1 MNGTGGLREGY
12 RQGAL
17 FALPALAPELASYDV
32 ILVNISGGKDS
43 QAALDETVRAAGA
56 AGAAGVGNRIVT
68 VFCDLGAEDEWPG
81 TRELAAEHAAFY
93 QLRHEVV
100 FRQVV
105 NADGERV
112 QQTLSEHIEARGMW
126 PDAARRYCTVICTT
140 WAYLIMTLRVVNQG
154 GCDGASPSVDGGPC
168 SGPAYRI
175 GSRGCPAASAVR
187 GAR

>member
-1 MNGTGGLREGY
+1 MDGMGGLREGY

-43 QAALDETVRAAGA
+43 QAALDETVRA

-105 NADGERV
+105 NADGERA

-126 PDAARRYCTVICTT
+126 PDAARRYCTVICTNP
-140 WAYLIMTLRVVNQG
+140 ACLIMTLRVVNQG
-154 GCDGASPSVDGGPC
+154 GCSGASPSVDGRPGAD
-168 SGPAYRI
+168 PAYRF
-175 GSRGCPAASAVR
+175 GS
-187 GAR
+187 